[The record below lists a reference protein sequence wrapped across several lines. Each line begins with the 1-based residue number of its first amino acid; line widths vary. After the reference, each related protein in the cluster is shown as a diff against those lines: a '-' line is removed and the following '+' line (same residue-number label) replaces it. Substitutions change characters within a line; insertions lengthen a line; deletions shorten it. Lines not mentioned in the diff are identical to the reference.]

1 MKKKDKLKET
11 ARPKTWIWEA
21 YFHLFFLVIHSFM
34 FALFFSLREMERDM
48 PFLSACASLWRFSG
62 LLFCMGPAQS
72 RAQAQRSSRV
82 DYPDWCQ
89 HFDGATDHSCKRPL
103 PSVARTLHALIS
115 VAKQPMPR
123 LNQQEQLP
131 YRRHRRE
138 QYIQTCYHDTG
149 QNVSLSADN
158 QHAVRRL
165 AAQSIS
171 TSLGLNVSR
180 VTGVIFLSV
189 KSLRSSSALQT
200 EATTRSVSELNVWPA
215 IIHSQTI
222 RVQMN
227 ELWSSRLAKYWI
239 STSAGVTMSM

>member
-1 MKKKDKLKET
+1 M
-11 ARPKTWIWEA
+11 
-21 YFHLFFLVIHSFM
+21 
-34 FALFFSLREMERDM
+34 ALFR
-48 PFLSACASLWRFSG
+48 SALLYGASPEP
-62 LLFCMGPAQS
+62 CTGPAEQPGGLPRLMS
-72 RAQAQRSSRV
+72 TLRRS
-82 DYPDWCQ
+82 
-89 HFDGATDHSCKRPL
+89 HRPL
-103 PSVARTLHALIS
+103 LQTAAAKCSTNVTCFNKCSQTANAKAKPTGTAAVSQTSAR
-115 VAKQPMPR
+115 K
-123 LNQQEQLP
+123 
-131 YRRHRRE
+131 

-189 KSLRSSSALQT
+189 KSLRSSSAFQT

-215 IIHSQTI
+215 IMHSQTI